1 MSTTVTFFEELRIGK
16 NSPKGA
22 DVIRKLKEYI
32 LQYNRM
38 EGIEDLNI
46 TYLEL
51 ACGDE
56 RAVIEDLEESEPGNT
71 WVSNQNGIEWQG
83 MDHVI
88 WNADH
93 PLMVL
98 PEKLDPD
105 REIVFRMSAS
115 MTRILKPEYTYGYWL
130 SALDGITPE
139 DGIDYRV
146 AEASDTDETAVLYH
160 LDGNNREEVPRDGS
174 PDLISDIPLWY
185 CETFNLKVTVDNEER
200 FEEFG
205 EKIGG
210 AMQDLLDSIGN
221 EDQEPDI
228 FEGEAE
234 LWGSLEVQ
242 GEQLPDF
249 LRSLQA
255 VADTAKE
262 LGAYIECLGEFL
274 PEERTNH
281 GIEPF
286 ASLRVTAR
294 DGKIETSACRF

>member
-16 NSPKGA
+16 DSPKGA
-22 DVIRKLKEYI
+22 EAIRKLKDYI

-46 TYLEL
+46 VYLEL

-56 RAVIEDLEESEPGNT
+56 RAVIEDLEEAEPGNT
-71 WVSNQNGIEWQG
+71 WVINQKGFERQG
-83 MDHVI
+83 MEHLI
-88 WNADH
+88 WKNDH
-93 PLMVL
+93 PLMAL
-98 PEKLDPD
+98 LEKLSPD
-105 REIVFRMSAS
+105 REIIFRLSAY
-115 MTRILKPEYTYGYWL
+115 MTRIFQPDYTYRYWL
-130 SALDGITPE
+130 SALEEITPE

-146 AEASDTDETAVLYH
+146 AEAADTDETVTLYH
-160 LDGNNREEVPRDGS
+160 LDGSSREEVPWDSS
-174 PDLISDIPLWY
+174 PDLVSDIPLWF
-185 CETFNLKVTVDNEER
+185 CENFDLKVTMEDEDR
-200 FEEFG
+200 FGELE

-221 EDQEPDI
+221 EFGEPDI

-234 LWGSLEVQ
+234 LQCSVEVQ
-242 GEQLPDF
+242 GEQFPDF

-262 LGAYIECLGEFL
+262 LGACIECIGEFL

-286 ASLRVTAR
+286 AALRVSAG
-294 DGKIETSACRF
+294 DGKIEASACRF

>member
-16 NSPKGA
+16 DSPKGA
-22 DVIRKLKEYI
+22 EVIRKLKDYI

-46 TYLEL
+46 VYLQL
-51 ACGDE
+51 ACGDQ
-56 RAVIEDLEESEPGNT
+56 RAVIEDLEEAEPGNT
-71 WVSNQNGIEWQG
+71 WVVNQKGFEWQG
-83 MDHVI
+83 MEHLI
-88 WNADH
+88 WKNDH
-93 PLMVL
+93 PLMAL
-98 PEKLDPD
+98 LEKLSPD
-105 REIVFRMSAS
+105 REIIFRLSAY
-115 MTRILKPEYTYGYWL
+115 MTRIFQPDYTYRYWL
-130 SALDGITPE
+130 SVLEEITPE

-146 AEASDTDETAVLYH
+146 AEAADTDETVTLYH
-160 LDGNNREEVPRDGS
+160 LDGGSREEVPRDGS
-174 PDLISDIPLWY
+174 PDLVSDIPLWF
-185 CETFNLKVTVDNEER
+185 CENFDLKVTMEDEDR
-200 FEEFG
+200 FGELE
-205 EKIGG
+205 EKIGD

-221 EDQEPDI
+221 EFGEPDI

-234 LWGSLEVQ
+234 LQCSMEVQ

-262 LGAYIECLGEFL
+262 LGADIECIGEFL

-286 ASLRVTAR
+286 AALRVAAG
-294 DGKIETSACRF
+294 DGKIEASACRF